1 MFKSK
6 GRKMKNNNL
15 IIIILLLFSL
25 KARSQN
31 IDSLLNL
38 SDTLKNKCELRIYK
52 DKGITNS
59 GFVFILYKNKN
70 DEWKSEYIQ
79 WFEPTLNN
87 EKFRFYKKELK
98 YNKNYLELWLTIQ
111 TKNIE
116 FLPNESYFQYKKEK
130 KIIEKERNQY
140 TMSIR
145 KLNIIDGYSYKLK
158 YKNGDIKNEIEYN
171 NPESYLK
178 SNPEID
184 ELFDFVEILRILRSE
199 FNIEL

>member
-1 MFKSK
+1 
-6 GRKMKNNNL
+6 MKNSNL

-31 IDSLLNL
+31 IDSLLSL

-52 DKGITNS
+52 DQGITTT
-59 GFVFILYKNKN
+59 GFVFILSKNEK

-79 WFEPTLNN
+79 WYEPTLNK
-87 EKFRFYKKELK
+87 KFRFYKKELK
-98 YNKNYLELWLTIQ
+98 YDKNYLELWLTIQ

-116 FLPNESYFQYKKEK
+116 FLPNESYFKYKKEK
-130 KIIEKERNQY
+130 QTIEKDDGEY
-140 TMSIR
+140 FLALHKAT
-145 KLNIIDGYSYKLK
+145 IIDGNMYKIK
-158 YKNGDIKNEIEYN
+158 YKNGNIKNEIEYN

-184 ELFDFVEILRILRSE
+184 ELFDFVEILRVLRSE